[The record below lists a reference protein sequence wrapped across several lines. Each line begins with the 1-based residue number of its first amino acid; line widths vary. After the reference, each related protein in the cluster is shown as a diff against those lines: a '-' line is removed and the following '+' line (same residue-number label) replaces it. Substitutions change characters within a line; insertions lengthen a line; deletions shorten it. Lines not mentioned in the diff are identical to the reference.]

1 MDRINIDKLF
11 LVDLT
16 NEEKTLVDIIRGSE

>member
-1 MDRINIDKLF
+1 LPLPKLKLF

-16 NEEKTLVDIIRGSE
+16 NHIFRLMVIY